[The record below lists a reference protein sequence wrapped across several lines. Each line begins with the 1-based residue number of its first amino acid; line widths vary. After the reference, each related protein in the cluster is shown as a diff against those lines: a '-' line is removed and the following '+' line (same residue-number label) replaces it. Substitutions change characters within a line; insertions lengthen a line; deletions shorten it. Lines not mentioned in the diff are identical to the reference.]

1 MYLLINKIS
10 PELGMSSLVRIRGQ
24 QRRLVLPDLIYV
36 LNNDEGLTHRF
47 PVVDE
52 NWDLLMNGVRLQKL
66 RALVKHVLLLVLILD
81 TLLGQRNPD
90 PHSKHAGPEIQQN
103 HLVCHFYRTQ
113 DILKQSEKGK

>member
-1 MYLLINKIS
+1 MYLLINKIR

-24 QRRLVLPDLIYV
+24 QWRLVLPDLIYV

-81 TLLGQRNPD
+81 TLLGQGNPD
-90 PHSKHAGPEIQQN
+90 PHSKHAGPEIKQN
-103 HLVCHFYRTQ
+103 HLVCHCYRTQ
-113 DILKQSEKGK
+113 DILNY